1 MTSLKKHIVYVLLA
15 SYVALTI
22 SGICLLFGFAKGV
35 ESTGSVIGIFA
46 TFITQTAAIIV
57 AIVKS
62 QEYFSD
68 PEEVKKL
75 EADYQ
80 QSITNLQSQLQTS
93 LKDREN
99 MIAYVATKILP
110 DDPRQPFNAYLQQTK
125 KQEVEPAANT

>member
-22 SGICLLFGFAKGV
+22 SGICLLFGVAKGV

-68 PEEVKKL
+68 PEEIKKL
-75 EADYQ
+75 EVDCEPTVTT
-80 QSITNLQSQLQTS
+80 SIKPERS
-93 LKDREN
+93 RE
-99 MIAYVATKILP
+99 YDCLRCYE
-110 DDPRQPFNAYLQQTK
+110 DSSR
-125 KQEVEPAANT
+125 